1 MFNRHRGWGAW
12 ATVCAV
18 VAIAAGCNRGKE
30 WCGPCEP
37 GYGTL
42 HVTTKF
48 EDEYTESV
56 AEGAGASMYFI
67 LEQSEEKFDDCQY
80 FGDPYNLIDT
90 RNTELEFTRTYQVP
104 EGWVCATTGGQGGAL
119 EGERDSTETGG
130 SYQYNLCGGGF
141 GPTRVRECVCIEEV
155 LDVTCEL
162 EWYEPG

>member
-56 AEGAGASMYFI
+56 AEGAGATMSFLLI
-67 LEQSEEKFDDCQY
+67 LSEDKVTDCY
-80 FGDPYNLIDT
+80 DYHLSGSLVDT
-90 RNTELEFTRTYQVP
+90 RTTALDLNRTFQLP
-104 EGWVCATTGGQGGAL
+104 EGWACAFTDGTGPSEEGPSYYNDCEGGL
-119 EGERDSTETGG
+119 
-130 SYQYNLCGGGF
+130 
-141 GPTRVRECVCIEEV
+141 GPSRVSECDCVDEA
-155 LDVTCEL
+155 LDVSCEL
-162 EWYEPG
+162 EWDGSG